1 MGSSIITLIMLKVFL
16 FVIISFIGVDATE
29 IGIDDSSE
37 YNHIDPCESIHC
49 EVGYVCVRNQ
59 EGSEGKCVRLG
70 LVDEYESFAENYET
84 EDSNERFRSQEEY
97 ESFAENYE
105 TEDSNERFRRNAE
118 GVYEDRE
125 DSNEDRED
133 SNEWN
138 YYETEDSNERFRRNA
153 EEAYEDRED
162 SNEDIYYE
170 TEDSNEDMYYE
181 TTLDLTDERF
191 LFRRNAE

>member
-84 EDSNERFRSQEEY
+84 EDSNERFR
-97 ESFAENYE
+97 
-105 TEDSNERFRRNAE
+105 RNAE
-118 GVYEDRE
+118 EVY
-125 DSNEDRED
+125 EDRED

-181 TTLDLTDERF
+181 TEDSNEDMYYETTLDLTDERF

>member
-84 EDSNERFRSQEEY
+84 EDSNERFR
-97 ESFAENYE
+97 
-105 TEDSNERFRRNAE
+105 RNAE
-118 GVYEDRE
+118 EVYEDRE

>member
-37 YNHIDPCESIHC
+37 YNHNDPCESIHC

-59 EGSEGKCVRLG
+59 EGSKGKCVRLG

-84 EDSNERFRSQEEY
+84 EDSNERFR
-97 ESFAENYE
+97 
-105 TEDSNERFRRNAE
+105 RNAE
-118 GVYEDRE
+118 EVYEDRE
-125 DSNEDRED
+125 DSNEDR
-133 SNEWN
+133 
-138 YYETEDSNERFRRNA
+138 EDSNERFRRNA

-181 TTLDLTDERF
+181 TEDSNEDMYYETTLDLTDERF